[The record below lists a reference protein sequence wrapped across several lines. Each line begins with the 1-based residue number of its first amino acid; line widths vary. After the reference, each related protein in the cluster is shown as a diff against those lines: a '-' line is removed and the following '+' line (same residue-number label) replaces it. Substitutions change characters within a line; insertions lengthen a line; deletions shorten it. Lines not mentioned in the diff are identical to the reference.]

1 MGVKTKCHLCSH
13 GSAILFT
20 FCRHLGWLDSHLWS
34 QCLFSYFLNCVLF
47 VIVQSLSLVQ
57 LFAIPWTA
65 ACQASFPIFW
75 NLLKL
80 MSIESVIP
88 SNHLI
93 LSPPSPPALSLSQHQ
108 GLFQWIGALHQVLK
122 VLELQLQHQS
132 FQWIF
137 RVDFLGL
144 TDLISLLSN
153 GLWRVF
159 SSTKIQKHQ
168 LLSAQPS
175 LRSNS
180 HIHTWLLEKL

>member
-13 GSAILFT
+13 GSSILFT

-80 MSIESVIP
+80 MSIESVMP

-93 LSPPSPPALSLSQHQ
+93 LSPPSLPALNLSQHQ
-108 GLFQWIGALHQVLK
+108 GLSQWVGSLHQVLK
-122 VLELQLQHQS
+122 VLELPLQHQS

-144 TDLISLLSN
+144 TDLISLLST
-153 GLWRVF
+153 GLSRVF
-159 SSTKIQKHQ
+159 SILVNPKFLF
-168 LLSAQPS
+168 LLGFCYLVYKRLCHWSS
-175 LRSNS
+175 M
-180 HIHTWLLEKL
+180 